1 VRWWLRLIQINSG
14 WFMNKFWKFMDS
26 AKGFWSLIAVTIITG
41 IIYMVGSKKMIDELM
56 KRRDR

>member
-1 VRWWLRLIQINSG
+1 
-14 WFMNKFWKFMDS
+14 MNKFWKFMDS